1 MSTPTEI
8 RQMLDNVLQSGG
20 GTEEIIAALMKAG
33 GTRALFEDMPPP
45 KRGRPRKHADDATKH
60 RAFRA
65 RKRARNAIR
74 DEMPTEEGRRIEKYV
89 KAQFDR
95 VAAESSRDE
104 IRDDEEA
111 HANAVIQALIE
122 DGLARMEA
130 TKDTL
135 RDEIRD
141 EIPAPDLYARS
152 IHLRRRLDQVAGGS
166 FDPGADLEPIV
177 ALIRDQACDLEGDVL
192 PIVARELPELGGV
205 RRPLKNWG
213 APWLVR
219 EILAARDQRLAGQPV
234 EAPPPARRA
243 PAIEWDE

>member
-1 MSTPTEI
+1 M
-8 RQMLDNVLQSGG
+8 
-20 GTEEIIAALMKAG
+20 
-33 GTRALFEDMPPP
+33 
-45 KRGRPRKHADDATKH
+45 
-60 RAFRA
+60 
-65 RKRARNAIR
+65 
-74 DEMPTEEGRRIEKYV
+74 
-89 KAQFDR
+89 
-95 VAAESSRDE
+95 
-104 IRDDEEA
+104 
-111 HANAVIQALIE
+111 
-122 DGLARMEA
+122 
-130 TKDTL
+130 
-135 RDEIRD
+135 
-141 EIPAPDLYARS
+141 
-152 IHLRRRLDQVAGGS
+152 AGGS

>member
-74 DEMPTEEGRRIEKYV
+74 DEMPTKEGRRIEKYV

-104 IRDDEEA
+104 IRDE
-111 HANAVIQALIE
+111 ILPRPTSM
-122 DGLARMEA
+122 LARSTCVGASTKWREGRSTRVPTSNRSLPLSA
-130 TKDTL
+130 TRPATSTAIVDGRAGL
-135 RDEIRD
+135 RIAVTQSKPETTHWSEQQKATGRD
-141 EIPAPDLYARS
+141 AGSQGS
-152 IHLRRRLDQVAGGS
+152 IGS
-166 FDPGADLEPIV
+166 RDIV
-177 ALIRDQACDLEGDVL
+177 I
-192 PIVARELPELGGV
+192 
-205 RRPLKNWG
+205 
-213 APWLVR
+213 
-219 EILAARDQRLAGQPV
+219 
-234 EAPPPARRA
+234 
-243 PAIEWDE
+243 